1 MPGNAKNTGPPAGG
15 GKESPPFEE
24 ALKKLEGIVEAME
37 GSDLPLETLLAR
49 FEEGIGLVKAC
60 QTKLE
65 EAELKIQQLE
75 KNAGGELVL
84 KPWASGAATE
94 D

>member
-1 MPGNAKNTGPPAGG
+1 
-15 GKESPPFEE
+15 
-24 ALKKLEGIVEAME
+24 ME

-49 FEEGIGLVKAC
+49 FEEGIGLVKVC

-75 KNAGGELVL
+75 KNAAGELVL
-84 KPWASGAATE
+84 QPWASGAATE